1 MQFLLD
7 FRSNAKECEVV
18 AESKS
23 EIWSLMWDSESK
35 LEGLNQLD
43 WEDHIKN
50 YCNLFDRFPKVSD
63 YLKDL
68 FETLWI
74 GKLKYNNIFLD

>member
-7 FRSNAKECEVV
+7 FRSNAKECEAV

-50 YCNLFDRFPKVSD
+50 HRNLFDRFPKVSD

-68 FETLWI
+68 FE
-74 GKLKYNNIFLD
+74 NFMNR